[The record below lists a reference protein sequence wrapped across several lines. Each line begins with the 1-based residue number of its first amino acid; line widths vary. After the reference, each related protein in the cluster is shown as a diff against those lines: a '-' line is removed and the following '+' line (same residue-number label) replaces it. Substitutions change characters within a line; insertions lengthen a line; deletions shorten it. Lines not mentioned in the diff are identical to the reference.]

1 MFNNRKTFFSRVTRL
16 LALGTLWLSVCALI
30 GCGFELR
37 KLPSYSFSTIFSSV
51 PSTTSLGA
59 QLKRQLERDGRV
71 EVITDPRQIE
81 RAQIIF
87 DQLAETREKVVVG
100 RTATG
105 AIREFQLRLNYRF
118 KVRSQAGIEIIPET
132 EIQLNRDIN
141 FNETG
146 ALSKEYEEA
155 LLYRDMEQDLI
166 AQIQRRLAAI
176 RLP

>member
-1 MFNNRKTFFSRVTRL
+1 MFFQPHHLITRWVLAAAL
-16 LALGTLWLSVCALI
+16 LGVSMLG

-37 KLPSYSFSTIFSSV
+37 KPPSYAFSTLYSSV
-51 PSTTSLGA
+51 PVTTSVGA

-71 EVITDPRQIE
+71 EVITDVRQVE
-81 RAQIIF
+81 RAQVIF
-87 DQLAETREKVVVG
+87 DQLSEMREKVVVG

-105 AIREFQLRLNYRF
+105 AIREFQLRLRYRF
-118 KVRSQAGIEIIPET
+118 QVRSQAGVELIADT
-132 EIQLNRDIN
+132 EILLNRDIN

-166 AQIQRRLAAI
+166 MQIQRRLAAI
-176 RLP
+176 KSL